1 MWRIPLTG
9 GTGVQDTHTRTS
21 VSPASRERSI
31 SMSNYPVRII
41 FEVLDVDLVGVDL
54 PIYIEDT
61 SEAGA
66 QRPMA

>member
-1 MWRIPLTG
+1 
-9 GTGVQDTHTRTS
+9 
-21 VSPASRERSI
+21 
-31 SMSNYPVRII
+31 MSNYPVRII

-54 PIYIEDT
+54 HIYLEDI